1 MSATKRSSIFPGMI
15 LIIIGTM
22 LLVHK
27 IIPEFMNWRHIYPLI
42 LLALGVSM
50 ILSVSFKSKTG
61 KGAVFPGTILFF
73 IGLFFFL
80 RNFGLVEYYYV
91 REIWPIFI
99 FIVGLGFLA
108 LFIAKPSDTG
118 VLIPAVILLF
128 IGVISLLNKLYLI
141 DIELWEIVSDYW
153 PVILIVV
160 GAGIILGS
168 LKRERHLDE

>member
-1 MSATKRSSIFPGMI
+1 MSVTKRSSILPGMI
-15 LIIIGTM
+15 LISIGVI
-22 LLVHK
+22 LLIHK
-27 IIPEFMNWRHIYPLI
+27 ILPDFLNWRHIYPLI

-50 ILSVSFKSKTG
+50 ILSVSFRSNTD

-99 FIVGLGFLA
+99 IIVGLGLLA
-108 LFIAKPSDTG
+108 LFIVKPSVTG
-118 VLIPAVILLF
+118 VLIPAGILLF
-128 IGVISLLNKLYLI
+128 IGVISFLNKLYII
-141 DIELWEIVSDYW
+141 DIALWEIVSDYW

-168 LKRERHLDE
+168 LKRQRHLDK

>member
-1 MSATKRSSIFPGMI
+1 MSETKRSSILPGMI
-15 LIIIGTM
+15 LISIGAI
-22 LLVHK
+22 LLINK
-27 IIPEFMNWRHIYPLI
+27 ILPDFLDWRHIYPLI

-50 ILSVSFKSKTG
+50 ILSVGFRSKTD

-80 RNFGLVEYYYV
+80 RNFGLVEYYFV

-99 FIVGLGFLA
+99 IIIGLGFLA

-118 VLIPAVILLF
+118 VLIPAGILLF
-128 IGVISLLNKLYLI
+128 IGVISLLNKLYII
-141 DIELWEIVSDYW
+141 DIALWEIVSDYW

-168 LKRERHLDE
+168 LKRQRHLDE